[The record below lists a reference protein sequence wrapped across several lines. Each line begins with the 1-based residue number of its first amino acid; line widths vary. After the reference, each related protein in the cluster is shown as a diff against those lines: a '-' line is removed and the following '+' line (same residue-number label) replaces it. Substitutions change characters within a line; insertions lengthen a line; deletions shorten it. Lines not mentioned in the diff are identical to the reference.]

1 MLPRASVCAQR
12 INEVLETPLSL
23 KDGAGAEQSAEQKGT
38 IEFRNVSF
46 RYPGSEDLI
55 VRMDEYSSTQKMCAI
70 ALLENETGDSFSVSK
85 QVKYFSGHPP
95 MDEAFHWGLRW
106 VAGRK

>member
-1 MLPRASVCAQR
+1 MTRASARGRTKCVFSKLR
-12 INEVLETPLSL
+12 
-23 KDGAGAEQSAEQKGT
+23 SAIIQK
-38 IEFRNVSF
+38 V
-46 RYPGSEDLI
+46 
-55 VRMDEYSSTQKMCAI
+55 CAI

>member
-1 MLPRASVCAQR
+1 
-12 INEVLETPLSL
+12 
-23 KDGAGAEQSAEQKGT
+23 
-38 IEFRNVSF
+38 
-46 RYPGSEDLI
+46 
-55 VRMDEYSSTQKMCAI
+55 MCAI